1 MERGFLSNAR
11 RLLLEF
17 ETEEVGVRA
26 RDNKKMRKALVR
38 AFSDPSEIVRERAL
52 IAAIDLGD
60 PSIVTDIR
68 APLDDDN
75 ADVRVAAAQA
85 LAWYHQPRTIPAL
98 IHGLKD
104 SNTWVR
110 SHCALGLSKLLHG
123 PIWARIPGEDIDIIH
138 TGFPEMDEDDIRKFL
153 HKLELSEEAVDQFV
167 MWKSAKFEIEIDE
180 SILIKETE
188 GKPIIL
194 VAAVTEAAEPV
205 RDSGLSE
212 EVETI
217 LSELPDEVR
226 ASLPSE
232 DLRRLTPTTA
242 RELVTSLT
250 AKEPK
255 KKAVRVK
262 RVKRV
267 RKKKKKPL
275 AREQL
280 IEKIPSE
287 VRETVSEDVLESLS
301 TDELEALVATTPEVE
316 EAEPTVE
323 EPKKKKQ
330 KESVEA
336 LPPID
341 EEKVEDLR
349 WHQFADEYGEEKANL
364 LITVSPEMLEGIPQE
379 QIADM
384 DIDTL
389 KSLVQALEP
398 R

>member
-1 MERGFLSNAR
+1 M
-11 RLLLEF
+11 EF
-17 ETEEVGVRA
+17 ETEEVGVQA
-26 RDNKKMRKALVR
+26 SKNKKMRKALVR

-60 PSIVTDIR
+60 PTVVTDIR
-68 APLDDDN
+68 ATLDDDST
-75 ADVRVAAAQA
+75 DVRVAAAQA
-85 LAWYHQPRTIPAL
+85 LAWYRQPRTIPAL

-110 SHCALGLSKLLHG
+110 SHCALGLSKMLHG

-138 TGFPEMDEDDIRKFL
+138 ADFPEMDEGDVRSFL
-153 HKLELSEEAVDQFV
+153 RKLELSEEAVDQFI

-180 SILIKETE
+180 SILIKELE

-194 VAAVTEAAEPV
+194 AAAMTEAGEPV
-205 RDSGLSE
+205 RDSGLSV
-212 EVETI
+212 EVEAI

-232 DLRRLTPTTA
+232 DLRRLTPSTA
-242 RELVTSLT
+242 RDLVTTLT
-250 AKEPK
+250 VKEPK
-255 KKAVRVK
+255 KKAIRVK

-287 VRETVSEDVLESLS
+287 VRETVSEEVLESLS
-301 TDELEALVATTPEVE
+301 TDELEALVAATPEVE

-323 EPKKKKQ
+323 KPEKEKRKK

-336 LPPID
+336 IPPVD
-341 EEKVEDLR
+341 EEAVEDLR
-349 WHQFADEYGEEKANL
+349 WQQFVDKYGEEKADL
-364 LITVSPEMLEGIPQE
+364 LISVSPEMLEGIPQE

-384 DIDTL
+384 DLDTL

>member
-1 MERGFLSNAR
+1 
-11 RLLLEF
+11 LEF

-26 RDNKKMRKALVR
+26 SKNKKMRTALVR

-60 PSIVTDIR
+60 PTVVKDIR
-68 APLDDDN
+68 TTLDDN
-75 ADVRVAAAQA
+75 STDVRIAAAQA
-85 LAWYHQPRTIPAL
+85 LAWYRQPRTIPAL

-104 SNTWVR
+104 SDTWVR
-110 SHCALGLSKLLHG
+110 SHCALGLSKMLHG

-138 TGFPEMDEDDIRKFL
+138 ADFPEMDESDIRKFL
-153 HKLELSEEAVDQFV
+153 RKLELSEEAVDQFIL
-167 MWKSAKFEIEIDE
+167 WKSAKFEIEIDE
-180 SILIKETE
+180 SILIKEIE
-188 GKPIIL
+188 GKPIML
-194 VAAVTEAAEPV
+194 AAAMTEAAEPV
-205 RDSGLSE
+205 RDSGLSV
-212 EVETI
+212 EVEAI
-217 LSELPDEVR
+217 LSELPDEVK
-226 ASLPSE
+226 AALPSE
-232 DLRRLTPTTA
+232 DLRRLTPSTA
-242 RELVTSLT
+242 RDLVTSLT

-287 VRETVSEDVLESLS
+287 VRETVSEEVLESLS
-301 TDELEALVATTPEVE
+301 TDELEALVAAAPEVE
-316 EAEPTVE
+316 EAEPIVE
-323 EPKKKKQ
+323 EPKKKKRKK

-336 LPPID
+336 VPPVD
-341 EEKVEDLR
+341 EEAVEDLR
-349 WHQFADEYGEEKANL
+349 WQQFVDKYGEEKADL
-364 LITVSPEMLEGIPQE
+364 LISVSPEMLEGIPQE

-384 DIDTL
+384 DLDTL

>member
-1 MERGFLSNAR
+1 
-11 RLLLEF
+11 LLEF

-85 LAWYHQPRTIPAL
+85 LAWYRQPRTVPAL

-104 SNTWVR
+104 SDTWVR

-123 PIWARIPGEDIDIIH
+123 P
-138 TGFPEMDEDDIRKFL
+138 FL
-153 HKLELSEEAVDQFV
+153 HKLELSEEAVDQFIL
-167 MWKSAKFEIEIDE
+167 WKSAKFEIEIDE

-194 VAAVTEAAEPV
+194 AAAMIEGDEPV
-205 RDSGLSE
+205 KDSGLSE

-232 DLRRLTPTTA
+232 DLRRLTPSTA

-250 AKEPK
+250 AKKPK

-275 AREQL
+275 GREQL
-280 IEKIPSE
+280 IEKIPAE
-287 VRETVSEDVLESLS
+287 VRETISEEVLESLS
-301 TDELEALVATTPEVE
+301 TDELEALVAATPEVE
-316 EAEPTVE
+316 EDEPAVE
-323 EPKKKKQ
+323 KPEKKKRKKKK
-330 KESVEA
+330 SVEA
-336 LPPID
+336 LPPVN
-341 EEKVEDLR
+341 EEAVEDLR
-349 WHQFADEYGEEKANL
+349 WQGFVDEYGEAKADL

-384 DIDTL
+384 DVDTL

>member
-1 MERGFLSNAR
+1 MSNAR

-38 AFSDPSEIVRERAL
+38 AFSDPSETVRERAL

-60 PSIVTDIR
+60 PSVVTDIR
-68 APLDDDN
+68 PTLDDDN

-123 PIWARIPGEDIDIIH
+123 PIWARIPGEKIDIIH
-138 TGFPEMDEDDIRKFL
+138 ADFPEMDESDIRIFL
-153 HKLELSEEAVDQFV
+153 HKLELPEEAVDQFI
-167 MWKSAKFEIEIDE
+167 MWKSAKFDIEIDE

-194 VAAVTEAAEPV
+194 TAAMTEAAEPV
-205 RDSGLSE
+205 KDSGLSE
-212 EVETI
+212 EVEAI
-217 LSELPDEVR
+217 LSELPDEIR

-232 DLRRLTPTTA
+232 DLHRLTATTA

-250 AKEPK
+250 AEEPK

-275 AREQL
+275 AREL
-280 IEKIPSE
+280 RIEKIPPE

-301 TDELEALVATTPEVE
+301 TDELEALVAASPEVE

-323 EPKKKKQ
+323 KPKKKKR
-330 KESVEA
+330 KKKKPVEV
-336 LPPID
+336 LPPVDD
-341 EEKVEDLR
+341 EEVEDLR
-349 WHQFADEYGEEKANL
+349 WQQFADKYGAEKADL
-364 LITVSPEMLEGIPQE
+364 LISVSSEMLEGIPQE
-379 QIADM
+379 QIVDM
-384 DIDTL
+384 DMDTL
-389 KSLVQALEP
+389 KSLVQALEL

>member
-1 MERGFLSNAR
+1 MSNAR

-26 RDNKKMRKALVR
+26 RKNKKMRKALVR
-38 AFSDPSEIVRERAL
+38 AFSDPSETVRERAL

-60 PSIVTDIR
+60 PSVVTDIR
-68 APLDDDN
+68 PTLDDDN

-123 PIWARIPGEDIDIIH
+123 PIWARIPGEKIDIIH
-138 TGFPEMDEDDIRKFL
+138 ADFPEMNESDIRIFL
-153 HKLELSEEAVDQFV
+153 HKLELPEEAVDQFI
-167 MWKSAKFEIEIDE
+167 MWKSAKFDIEIDE

-194 VAAVTEAAEPV
+194 TAAMTEAAEPV
-205 RDSGLSE
+205 KDSGLSE
-212 EVETI
+212 EVEAI
-217 LSELPDEVR
+217 LSELPDEIR

-232 DLRRLTPTTA
+232 DLHRLTATTA
-242 RELVTSLT
+242 RELVASLT
-250 AKEPK
+250 AEEPK

-280 IEKIPSE
+280 IEKIPPE

-301 TDELEALVATTPEVE
+301 TDELEALVAASPEVE

-323 EPKKKKQ
+323 EPKKKKRKK
-330 KESVEA
+330 KEPVEV
-336 LPPID
+336 LPPVDD
-341 EEKVEDLR
+341 EEVEDLR
-349 WHQFADEYGEEKANL
+349 WQQFADKYGAEKADL
-364 LITVSPEMLEGIPQE
+364 LISVSPEMLEGIPQE
-379 QIADM
+379 QIVDM
-384 DIDTL
+384 DMDTL

>member
-1 MERGFLSNAR
+1 MSNAR

-85 LAWYHQPRTIPAL
+85 LAWYRQPRTVPAL

-104 SNTWVR
+104 SDTWVR

-138 TGFPEMDEDDIRKFL
+138 ADFPEMDEDHIRKFL
-153 HKLELSEEAVDQFV
+153 HKLELSEEAVDQFIL
-167 MWKSAKFEIEIDE
+167 WKSAKFEIEIDE

-194 VAAVTEAAEPV
+194 AAAMIEGDEPV
-205 RDSGLSE
+205 KDSGLSE

-232 DLRRLTPTTA
+232 DLRRLTPSTA

-250 AKEPK
+250 AKKPK

-275 AREQL
+275 GREQL
-280 IEKIPSE
+280 IEKIPAE
-287 VRETVSEDVLESLS
+287 VRETISEEVLESLS
-301 TDELEALVATTPEVE
+301 TDELEALVAATPEVE
-316 EAEPTVE
+316 EDEPAVE
-323 EPKKKKQ
+323 KPEKKKRKKKK
-330 KESVEA
+330 SVEA
-336 LPPID
+336 LPPVN
-341 EEKVEDLR
+341 EEAVEDLR
-349 WHQFADEYGEEKANL
+349 WQGFVDEYGEAKADL

-384 DIDTL
+384 DVDTL

>member
-1 MERGFLSNAR
+1 MSNAR

-26 RDNKKMRKALVR
+26 SKNKKMRKALIR

-60 PSIVTDIR
+60 PTVVTDIR
-68 APLDDDN
+68 ATLDDDST
-75 ADVRVAAAQA
+75 DVRVAAAQA
-85 LAWYHQPRTIPAL
+85 LAWYRQPRTIPAL

-110 SHCALGLSKLLHG
+110 SHCALGLSKMLHG

-138 TGFPEMDEDDIRKFL
+138 ADFPEMDEGDVRSFL
-153 HKLELSEEAVDQFV
+153 RKLELSEEAVDQFI

-180 SILIKETE
+180 SILIKELE

-194 VAAVTEAAEPV
+194 AAAMTEAGEPV
-205 RDSGLSE
+205 RDSGLSV
-212 EVETI
+212 EVEAI

-232 DLRRLTPTTA
+232 DLRRLTPSTA
-242 RELVTSLT
+242 RDLVTTLT

-255 KKAVRVK
+255 KKAIRVK

-287 VRETVSEDVLESLS
+287 VRETVSEEVLESLS
-301 TDELEALVATTPEVE
+301 TDELEALVAATPEVE

-323 EPKKKKQ
+323 KPEKEKRKK

-336 LPPID
+336 IPPVD
-341 EEKVEDLR
+341 EEAVEDLR
-349 WHQFADEYGEEKANL
+349 WQQFVDKYGEEKADL
-364 LITVSPEMLEGIPQE
+364 LISVSPEMLEGIPQE

-384 DIDTL
+384 DLDTL

>member
-1 MERGFLSNAR
+1 
-11 RLLLEF
+11 LEF

-26 RDNKKMRKALVR
+26 RENKKMRTALLR

-52 IAAIDLGD
+52 IAAIDLAD
-60 PSIVTDIR
+60 PNVVTDIR
-68 APLDDDN
+68 PILDDDN
-75 ADVRVAAAQA
+75 ANVRVAAAQA

-123 PIWARIPGEDIDIIH
+123 PIWARIPSDDVDIIH
-138 TGFPEMDEDDIRKFL
+138 ANFPEMDETAIRKYL
-153 HKLELSEEAVDQFV
+153 RKLELSEEAVDHFI
-167 MWKSAKFEIEIDE
+167 MWKSADFEIEIDE
-180 SILIKETE
+180 SILIKDTE
-188 GKPIIL
+188 GTPFILAAAMTEDAKP
-194 VAAVTEAAEPV
+194 AKES
-205 RDSGLSE
+205 DLSE

-242 RELVTSLT
+242 RELVVSLT

-280 IEKIPSE
+280 IEKIPPE
-287 VRETVSEDVLESLS
+287 VRETVSDDVLESLS
-301 TDELEALVATTPEVE
+301 TDELEALVAAAPEVE
-316 EAEPTVE
+316 EAEPIVE
-323 EPKKKKQ
+323 EPKKKKRKKK

-336 LPPID
+336 PPPVD
-341 EEKVEDLR
+341 EEEVEDLR
-349 WHQFADEYGEEKANL
+349 WQQFVDKYGEEKADL
-364 LITVSPEMLEGIPQE
+364 LISVTPEMLEGIPQE

-384 DIDTL
+384 DVDTL

>member
-1 MERGFLSNAR
+1 VR

-17 ETEEVGVRA
+17 ETEEVGIQA
-26 RDNKKMRKALVR
+26 RKNKKMRNALVR

-60 PSIVTDIR
+60 PSVVTDIR
-68 APLDDDN
+68 PNLDDDN
-75 ADVRVAAAQA
+75 ADVRVAAAQV

-104 SNTWVR
+104 SNTWVK

-123 PIWARIPGEDIDIIH
+123 PIWARIPGKNIDIIH
-138 TGFPEMDEDDIRKFL
+138 ADFPEMDEDDIRIFL
-153 HKLELSEEAVDQFV
+153 RKLELSEEAVDHFI
-167 MWKSAKFEIEIDE
+167 MWKSARFEIEIDE
-180 SILIKETE
+180 SILIEETE

-194 VAAVTEAAEPV
+194 AAAMTEDAKPV
-205 RDSGLSE
+205 KDSGRSE
-212 EVETI
+212 EVEAI

-267 RKKKKKPL
+267 RKKTKKPL

-301 TDELEALVATTPEVE
+301 TDELEALVAATPEVE

-323 EPKKKKQ
+323 EPKKEKRKK

-336 LPPID
+336 LPPVD
-341 EEKVEDLR
+341 EEEVEDLR
-349 WHQFADEYGEEKANL
+349 WHQFANKYGKEKANL

-384 DIDTL
+384 DMDTL

>member
-1 MERGFLSNAR
+1 
-11 RLLLEF
+11 LLEF
-17 ETEEVGVRA
+17 ETEEVGIRA
-26 RDNKKMRKALVR
+26 RNNKKMRKALVR

-85 LAWYHQPRTIPAL
+85 LAWYRQPRTVPAL

-138 TGFPEMDEDDIRKFL
+138 TDFPEMDEDSIRNFL
-153 HKLELSEEAVDQFV
+153 HKLDLSEEAVDQFM

-194 VAAVTEAAEPV
+194 AAAMTEGAEPV
-205 RDSGLSE
+205 KDSGLSE
-212 EVETI
+212 EVEMI

-226 ASLPSE
+226 AALPSE
-232 DLRRLTPTTA
+232 DLRRLTPSTA

-250 AKEPK
+250 AKKPK

-280 IEKIPSE
+280 IEKIPAE

-301 TDELEALVATTPEVE
+301 TDELEALVAATPEVE
-316 EAEPTVE
+316 EAEPIVE
-323 EPKKKKQ
+323 EPKKKKR
-330 KESVEA
+330 KKKSVEV
-336 LPPID
+336 LPPVD
-341 EEKVEDLR
+341 EEAVEDLR
-349 WHQFADEYGEEKANL
+349 WQGFVDKYGEEKADL
-364 LITVSPEMLEGIPQE
+364 LIAVSPEMLEGIPQE

-384 DIDTL
+384 DMDTL

>member
-1 MERGFLSNAR
+1 MSNAR

-26 RDNKKMRKALVR
+26 SKNKKMRTALVR

-60 PSIVTDIR
+60 PTVVKDIR
-68 APLDDDN
+68 TTLDDN
-75 ADVRVAAAQA
+75 STDVRIAAAQA
-85 LAWYHQPRTIPAL
+85 LAWYRQPRTIPAL

-104 SNTWVR
+104 SDTWVR
-110 SHCALGLSKLLHG
+110 SHCALGLSKMLHG

-138 TGFPEMDEDDIRKFL
+138 ADFPEMDESDIRKFL
-153 HKLELSEEAVDQFV
+153 RKLELSEEAVDQFI

-180 SILIKETE
+180 SILIKEIE

-194 VAAVTEAAEPV
+194 AAAMTEAAEPV
-205 RDSGLSE
+205 KDSGLSV
-212 EVETI
+212 EVEAI

-242 RELVTSLT
+242 RDLVTSLT
-250 AKEPK
+250 AKKPK

-280 IEKIPSE
+280 IEKIPPE
-287 VRETVSEDVLESLS
+287 VRETVSEEVLESLS
-301 TDELEALVATTPEVE
+301 TDELEALVAAAPEVE
-316 EAEPTVE
+316 EAEPTKE
-323 EPKKKKQ
+323 EPEKEKRKKKK
-330 KESVEA
+330 SVEA
-336 LPPID
+336 VPPAD
-341 EEKVEDLR
+341 EEAVEDLR
-349 WHQFADEYGEEKANL
+349 WQQFVDKYGEEKADL
-364 LITVSPEMLEGIPQE
+364 LISVSAEMLEGIPQE

-384 DIDTL
+384 DMDTL

>member
-1 MERGFLSNAR
+1 MSNAR

-85 LAWYHQPRTIPAL
+85 LAWYRQPRTVPAL

-104 SNTWVR
+104 SDTWVR

-138 TGFPEMDEDDIRKFL
+138 ADFPEMDEDHIRKFL
-153 HKLELSEEAVDQFV
+153 HKLELSEEAVDQFIL
-167 MWKSAKFEIEIDE
+167 WKSAKFEIEIDE

-194 VAAVTEAAEPV
+194 AAAMIEGDEPV
-205 RDSGLSE
+205 KDSGLSE

-232 DLRRLTPTTA
+232 DLRRLTPSTA

-250 AKEPK
+250 AKKPK

-275 AREQL
+275 GREQL
-280 IEKIPSE
+280 IEKIPAE
-287 VRETVSEDVLESLS
+287 VRETISEEVLESLS
-301 TDELEALVATTPEVE
+301 TDELEALVAATPEVE
-316 EAEPTVE
+316 EDEPAVE
-323 EPKKKKQ
+323 KPEKKKRKKKK
-330 KESVEA
+330 SVEA
-336 LPPID
+336 LPPVD
-341 EEKVEDLR
+341 EEAVEDLR
-349 WHQFADEYGEEKANL
+349 WQGFVDKYGEEKADL

-384 DIDTL
+384 DVDTL

>member
-1 MERGFLSNAR
+1 MSNAR

-85 LAWYHQPRTIPAL
+85 LAWYRQPRTVPAL

-104 SNTWVR
+104 SDTWVR

-138 TGFPEMDEDDIRKFL
+138 ADFPEMDEDHIRKFL
-153 HKLELSEEAVDQFV
+153 HKLELSEEAVDQFIL
-167 MWKSAKFEIEIDE
+167 WKSAKFEIEIDE

-194 VAAVTEAAEPV
+194 AAAMIEGDEPV
-205 RDSGLSE
+205 KDSGLSE

-232 DLRRLTPTTA
+232 DLRRLTPSTA

-250 AKEPK
+250 AKKPK

-275 AREQL
+275 GREQL
-280 IEKIPSE
+280 IEKIPAE
-287 VRETVSEDVLESLS
+287 VRETISEEVLESLS
-301 TDELEALVATTPEVE
+301 TDELEALVAATPEVE
-316 EAEPTVE
+316 EDEPAVE
-323 EPKKKKQ
+323 KPEKKKRKKKK
-330 KESVEA
+330 SVEA
-336 LPPID
+336 LPPVD
-341 EEKVEDLR
+341 EEAVEDLR
-349 WHQFADEYGEEKANL
+349 WQGFVDEYGEAKADL

-384 DIDTL
+384 DVDTL

>member
-1 MERGFLSNAR
+1 MSNAR

-38 AFSDPSEIVRERAL
+38 AFSDPSETVRERAL

-60 PSIVTDIR
+60 PSVVTDIR
-68 APLDDDN
+68 PTLDDDN

-123 PIWARIPGEDIDIIH
+123 PIWARIPGEKIDIIH
-138 TGFPEMDEDDIRKFL
+138 ADFPEMNESDIRIFL
-153 HKLELSEEAVDQFV
+153 HKLELPEEAVDQFI

-188 GKPIIL
+188 GKPFIL
-194 VAAVTEAAEPV
+194 AAAMTEAAEPV
-205 RDSGLSE
+205 KASGLSE

-232 DLRRLTPTTA
+232 DLRRLTATTA
-242 RELVTSLT
+242 RELVASLT
-250 AKEPK
+250 TEEPK

-280 IEKIPSE
+280 IEKIPPE

-301 TDELEALVATTPEVE
+301 TDELEALVAASPEVE

-323 EPKKKKQ
+323 EPKKKKRKK
-330 KESVEA
+330 KEPVEV
-336 LPPID
+336 LPPVDD
-341 EEKVEDLR
+341 EEVEDLR
-349 WHQFADEYGEEKANL
+349 WQQFADKYGAEKADL
-364 LITVSPEMLEGIPQE
+364 LISVSSEMLEGIPQE
-379 QIADM
+379 QIVDM
-384 DIDTL
+384 DMDTL

>member
-1 MERGFLSNAR
+1 MSNAR

-38 AFSDPSEIVRERAL
+38 AFSDPSETVRERAL

-60 PSIVTDIR
+60 PSVVTDIR
-68 APLDDDN
+68 PTLDDDN

-123 PIWARIPGEDIDIIH
+123 PIWARIPSEKIDIIH
-138 TGFPEMDEDDIRKFL
+138 ADFPEMNESDIRIFL
-153 HKLELSEEAVDQFV
+153 HKLELPEEAVDQFI

-188 GKPIIL
+188 GKPFIL
-194 VAAVTEAAEPV
+194 AAAMTEAAEPV
-205 RDSGLSE
+205 KASGLSE

-232 DLRRLTPTTA
+232 DLRRLTATTA
-242 RELVTSLT
+242 RELVASLT
-250 AKEPK
+250 TEEPK

-280 IEKIPSE
+280 IEKIPPE

-301 TDELEALVATTPEVE
+301 TDELEALVAASPEVE

-323 EPKKKKQ
+323 EPKKKKRKK
-330 KESVEA
+330 KEPVEV
-336 LPPID
+336 LPPVDD
-341 EEKVEDLR
+341 EEVEDLR
-349 WHQFADEYGEEKANL
+349 WQQFADKYGAEKADL
-364 LITVSPEMLEGIPQE
+364 LISVSSEMLEGIPQE
-379 QIADM
+379 QIVDM
-384 DIDTL
+384 DMDTL

>member
-1 MERGFLSNAR
+1 
-11 RLLLEF
+11 LLEF

-85 LAWYHQPRTIPAL
+85 LAWYRQPRTVPAL

-104 SNTWVR
+104 SDTWVR

-138 TGFPEMDEDDIRKFL
+138 ADFPEMDEDHIRKFL
-153 HKLELSEEAVDQFV
+153 HKLELSEEAVDQFIL
-167 MWKSAKFEIEIDE
+167 WKSAKFEIEIDE

-194 VAAVTEAAEPV
+194 AAAMIEGDEPV
-205 RDSGLSE
+205 KDSGLSE

-232 DLRRLTPTTA
+232 DLRRLTPSTA

-250 AKEPK
+250 AKKPK

-275 AREQL
+275 GREQL
-280 IEKIPSE
+280 IEKIPAE
-287 VRETVSEDVLESLS
+287 VRETISEEVLESLS
-301 TDELEALVATTPEVE
+301 TDELEALVAATPEVE
-316 EAEPTVE
+316 EDEPAVE
-323 EPKKKKQ
+323 KPEKKKRKKKK
-330 KESVEA
+330 SVEA
-336 LPPID
+336 LPPVN
-341 EEKVEDLR
+341 EEAVEDLR
-349 WHQFADEYGEEKANL
+349 WQGFVDEYGEAKADL

-384 DIDTL
+384 DVDTL

>member
-1 MERGFLSNAR
+1 MSNAR

-26 RDNKKMRKALVR
+26 RKNKKMRKALVR

-85 LAWYHQPRTIPAL
+85 LAWYHQPRTVPAL

-123 PIWARIPGEDIDIIH
+123 PIWARIPSEDIDIIH
-138 TGFPEMDEDDIRKFL
+138 ADFPEMDESNIRSFL
-153 HKLELSEEAVDQFV
+153 HKLEITEEAVDQFI
-167 MWKSAKFEIEIDE
+167 MWKSAKFDIEIDE

-194 VAAVTEAAEPV
+194 TAAMTEGAEPAK
-205 RDSGLSE
+205 DSGLSE

-232 DLRRLTPTTA
+232 DLRRLTPSTA

-250 AKEPK
+250 TKKPK

-280 IEKIPSE
+280 IEKIPAE

-301 TDELEALVATTPEVE
+301 TDELEALVAATPEVE
-316 EAEPTVE
+316 EAEPVVE
-323 EPKKKKQ
+323 EPEKKKRK

-336 LPPID
+336 LPPVD
-341 EEKVEDLR
+341 EEAVEDLR
-349 WHQFADEYGEEKANL
+349 WQGFVDKYGEEKADL

-384 DIDTL
+384 DMDTL

>member
-1 MERGFLSNAR
+1 
-11 RLLLEF
+11 LLEF
-17 ETEEVGVRA
+17 ETEEVGIRA

-138 TGFPEMDEDDIRKFL
+138 TELAEMDEDDIRKFL

-194 VAAVTEAAEPV
+194 AAAMTEAAEPV

-262 RVKRV
+262 RVKKV

-301 TDELEALVATTPEVE
+301 TDELEALVAATPEVE

-330 KESVEA
+330 KKESVEA

-349 WHQFADEYGEEKANL
+349 WQQFADKYGEEKANL

-379 QIADM
+379 QIADI
-384 DIDTL
+384 DIGTL

>member
-1 MERGFLSNAR
+1 IQASK
-11 RLLLEF
+11 
-17 ETEEVGVRA
+17 
-26 RDNKKMRKALVR
+26 NKKMRKALVR

-60 PSIVTDIR
+60 PTVVTDIR
-68 APLDDDN
+68 ATLDDDST
-75 ADVRVAAAQA
+75 DVRVAAAQA
-85 LAWYHQPRTIPAL
+85 LAWYRQPRTIPAL

-110 SHCALGLSKLLHG
+110 SHCALGLSKMLHG

-138 TGFPEMDEDDIRKFL
+138 ADFPEMDEGDVRSFL
-153 HKLELSEEAVDQFV
+153 RKLELSEEAVDQFI

-180 SILIKETE
+180 SILIKELE

-194 VAAVTEAAEPV
+194 AAAMTEAGEPV
-205 RDSGLSE
+205 RDSGLSV
-212 EVETI
+212 EVEAI

-232 DLRRLTPTTA
+232 DLRRLTPSTA
-242 RELVTSLT
+242 RDLVTTLT
-250 AKEPK
+250 VKEPK
-255 KKAVRVK
+255 KKAIRVK

-287 VRETVSEDVLESLS
+287 VRETVSEEVLESLS
-301 TDELEALVATTPEVE
+301 TDELEALVAATPEVE

-323 EPKKKKQ
+323 KPEKEKRKK

-336 LPPID
+336 IPPVD
-341 EEKVEDLR
+341 EEAVEDLR
-349 WHQFADEYGEEKANL
+349 WQQFVDKYGEEKADL
-364 LITVSPEMLEGIPQE
+364 LISVSPEMLEGIPQE

-384 DIDTL
+384 DLDTL

>member
-1 MERGFLSNAR
+1 MSNAR

-26 RDNKKMRKALVR
+26 SKNKKMRNALVR

-60 PSIVTDIR
+60 PTIVTDIR
-68 APLDDDN
+68 ATLDDN
-75 ADVRVAAAQA
+75 STDVRIAAAQA
-85 LAWYHQPRTIPAL
+85 LAWYRQPRTIPAL

-104 SNTWVR
+104 SDTWVR
-110 SHCALGLSKLLHG
+110 SHCALGLSKMLHG

-138 TGFPEMDEDDIRKFL
+138 ADFPEMDEGDIRKFL
-153 HKLELSEEAVDQFV
+153 RKLELSEEAVDQFI
-167 MWKSAKFEIEIDE
+167 MWKSAKFDIEIDE
-180 SILIKETE
+180 SILIKEIE
-188 GKPIIL
+188 GKPIML
-194 VAAVTEAAEPV
+194 AAAMTEAAEPV
-205 RDSGLSE
+205 RDSGLSV
-212 EVETI
+212 EVEAI

-226 ASLPSE
+226 AALPSE
-232 DLRRLTPTTA
+232 DLRRLTPSTA

-287 VRETVSEDVLESLS
+287 VRETVSEEVLESLS
-301 TDELEALVATTPEVE
+301 TDELEALVAAAPEVE

-323 EPKKKKQ
+323 EPKKKKRKK

-336 LPPID
+336 IPPVD
-341 EEKVEDLR
+341 EEAVEDLR
-349 WHQFADEYGEEKANL
+349 WQQYTDKYGEEKADL
-364 LITVSPEMLEGIPQE
+364 LISVSPEMLEGIPQE

>member
-1 MERGFLSNAR
+1 MSNAR

-17 ETEEVGVRA
+17 ETEEVGIRA

-138 TGFPEMDEDDIRKFL
+138 TDFPEMDEDDIRKFL

-194 VAAVTEAAEPV
+194 AAAMTEAAEPV

-262 RVKRV
+262 RVKKV

-301 TDELEALVATTPEVE
+301 TDELEALVAVTPEVE

-330 KESVEA
+330 KKESVEA

-349 WHQFADEYGEEKANL
+349 WQQFADKYGEEKANL

-379 QIADM
+379 QIADI
-384 DIDTL
+384 DIGTL

>member
-1 MERGFLSNAR
+1 MSNAR

-17 ETEEVGVRA
+17 ETEEVGIRA

-138 TGFPEMDEDDIRKFL
+138 TDFPEMDEDDIRKFL
-153 HKLELSEEAVDQFV
+153 HKLEISEEAVDQFV

-194 VAAVTEAAEPV
+194 AAAMTEAAEPV

-262 RVKRV
+262 RVKKV

-301 TDELEALVATTPEVE
+301 TDELEALVAVTPEVE

-330 KESVEA
+330 KKESVEA

-349 WHQFADEYGEEKANL
+349 WQQFADKYGEEKANL

-379 QIADM
+379 QIADI
-384 DIDTL
+384 DIGTL

>member
-1 MERGFLSNAR
+1 
-11 RLLLEF
+11 
-17 ETEEVGVRA
+17 
-26 RDNKKMRKALVR
+26 MRKALVR
-38 AFSDPSEIVRERAL
+38 AFSDPSETVRERAL

-60 PSIVTDIR
+60 PSVVTDIR
-68 APLDDDN
+68 PTLDDDN

-123 PIWARIPGEDIDIIH
+123 PIWARIPGEKIDIIH
-138 TGFPEMDEDDIRKFL
+138 ADFPEMNESDIRIFL
-153 HKLELSEEAVDQFV
+153 HKLELPEEAVDQFI

-188 GKPIIL
+188 GKPFIL
-194 VAAVTEAAEPV
+194 AAAMTEAAEPV
-205 RDSGLSE
+205 KASGLSE

-232 DLRRLTPTTA
+232 DLRRLTATTA
-242 RELVTSLT
+242 RELVASLT
-250 AKEPK
+250 TEEPK

-280 IEKIPSE
+280 IEKIPPE

-301 TDELEALVATTPEVE
+301 TDELEALVAASPEVE

-323 EPKKKKQ
+323 EPKKKKRKK
-330 KESVEA
+330 KEPVEV
-336 LPPID
+336 LPPVDD
-341 EEKVEDLR
+341 EEVEDLR
-349 WHQFADEYGEEKANL
+349 WQQFADKYGAEKADL
-364 LITVSPEMLEGIPQE
+364 LISVSSEMLEGIPQE
-379 QIADM
+379 QIVDM
-384 DIDTL
+384 DMDTL

>member
-1 MERGFLSNAR
+1 MSNAR

-26 RDNKKMRKALVR
+26 SKNKKMRKALIR

-60 PSIVTDIR
+60 PTVVTDIR
-68 APLDDDN
+68 ATLDDDST
-75 ADVRVAAAQA
+75 DVRVAAAQA
-85 LAWYHQPRTIPAL
+85 LAWYRQPRTIPAL

-110 SHCALGLSKLLHG
+110 SHCALGLSKMLHG

-138 TGFPEMDEDDIRKFL
+138 ADFPEMDEGDVRSFL
-153 HKLELSEEAVDQFV
+153 RKLELSEEAVDQFI

-180 SILIKETE
+180 SILIKELE

-194 VAAVTEAAEPV
+194 AAAMTEAGEPV
-205 RDSGLSE
+205 RDSGLSV
-212 EVETI
+212 EVEAI

-232 DLRRLTPTTA
+232 DLRRLTPSTA
-242 RELVTSLT
+242 RDLVTTLT
-250 AKEPK
+250 VKEPK
-255 KKAVRVK
+255 KKAIRVK

-287 VRETVSEDVLESLS
+287 VRETVSEEVLESLS
-301 TDELEALVATTPEVE
+301 TDELEALVAATPEVE

-323 EPKKKKQ
+323 KPEKEKRKK

-336 LPPID
+336 IPPVD
-341 EEKVEDLR
+341 EEAVEDLR
-349 WHQFADEYGEEKANL
+349 WQQFVDKYGEEKADL
-364 LITVSPEMLEGIPQE
+364 LISVSPEMLEGIPQE

-384 DIDTL
+384 DLDTL

>member
-1 MERGFLSNAR
+1 MSNAR

-26 RDNKKMRKALVR
+26 RDNAKMRKALVR

-60 PSIVTDIR
+60 ASIVTDIR

-138 TGFPEMDEDDIRKFL
+138 ADFPEMDEDNIRIFL
-153 HKLELSEEAVDQFV
+153 HKLELSEEAVDQFI

-194 VAAVTEAAEPV
+194 SAAMTEGAEPV

-232 DLRRLTPTTA
+232 DLRRLTPSTA

-250 AKEPK
+250 AKKPK

-280 IEKIPSE
+280 IEKIPAE

-301 TDELEALVATTPEVE
+301 TDELEALVAATPEVE
-316 EAEPTVE
+316 EAEPAVE
-323 EPKKKKQ
+323 EPEKKKRK
-330 KESVEA
+330 KKSGEA
-336 LPPID
+336 LPPVD
-341 EEKVEDLR
+341 EEAIEDLR
-349 WHQFADEYGEEKANL
+349 WQGFVDKYGEEKADL

-384 DIDTL
+384 DMDTL
-389 KSLVQALEP
+389 RSLIQALEP

>member
-1 MERGFLSNAR
+1 MSNAR

-26 RDNKKMRKALVR
+26 SKNKKMRKALVR

-60 PSIVTDIR
+60 PTVVTDIR
-68 APLDDDN
+68 ATLDDDST
-75 ADVRVAAAQA
+75 DVRVAAAQA
-85 LAWYHQPRTIPAL
+85 LAWYRQPRTIPAL

-110 SHCALGLSKLLHG
+110 SHCALGLSKMLHG

-138 TGFPEMDEDDIRKFL
+138 ADFPEMDEGDVRSFL
-153 HKLELSEEAVDQFV
+153 RKLELSEEAVDQFI

-180 SILIKETE
+180 SILIKELE

-194 VAAVTEAAEPV
+194 AAAMTEAGEPV
-205 RDSGLSE
+205 RDSGLSV
-212 EVETI
+212 EVEAI
-217 LSELPDEVR
+217 LGELPDEVR

-232 DLRRLTPTTA
+232 DLRRLTPSTA
-242 RELVTSLT
+242 RDLVTTLT
-250 AKEPK
+250 VKEPK
-255 KKAVRVK
+255 KKAIRVK

-287 VRETVSEDVLESLS
+287 VRETVSEEVLESLS
-301 TDELEALVATTPEVE
+301 TDELEALVAATPEVE

-323 EPKKKKQ
+323 KPEKEKRKK

-336 LPPID
+336 IPPVD
-341 EEKVEDLR
+341 EEAVEDLR
-349 WHQFADEYGEEKANL
+349 WQQFVDKYGEEKADL
-364 LITVSPEMLEGIPQE
+364 LISVSPEMLEGIPQE

-384 DIDTL
+384 DLDTL

>member
-1 MERGFLSNAR
+1 MSNAR

-26 RDNKKMRKALVR
+26 RENKKMRTALLR

-52 IAAIDLGD
+52 IAAIDLAD
-60 PSIVTDIR
+60 PNVVTDIR
-68 APLDDDN
+68 PILDDDN
-75 ADVRVAAAQA
+75 ANVRVAAAQA

-123 PIWARIPGEDIDIIH
+123 PIWARIPSDDVDIIH
-138 TGFPEMDEDDIRKFL
+138 ANFPEMDETAIRKYL
-153 HKLELSEEAVDQFV
+153 RKLELSEEAVDHFI
-167 MWKSAKFEIEIDE
+167 MWKSADFEIEIDE
-180 SILIKETE
+180 SILIKDTE
-188 GKPIIL
+188 GTPFILAAAMTEDAKP
-194 VAAVTEAAEPV
+194 AKES
-205 RDSGLSE
+205 DLSE

-242 RELVTSLT
+242 RELVVSLT

-280 IEKIPSE
+280 IEKIPPE
-287 VRETVSEDVLESLS
+287 VRETVSDDVLESLS
-301 TDELEALVATTPEVE
+301 TDELEALVAAAPEVE
-316 EAEPTVE
+316 EAEPIVE
-323 EPKKKKQ
+323 EPKKKKRKKK

-336 LPPID
+336 PPPVD
-341 EEKVEDLR
+341 EEEVEDLR
-349 WHQFADEYGEEKANL
+349 WQQFVDKYGEEKADL
-364 LITVSPEMLEGIPQE
+364 LISVTPEMLEGIPQE

-384 DIDTL
+384 DVDTL

>member
-1 MERGFLSNAR
+1 MSNAR

-26 RDNKKMRKALVR
+26 RKNKKMRKALIR

-60 PSIVTDIR
+60 ASIVTDIR

-138 TGFPEMDEDDIRKFL
+138 ADFPEMDEDHIRRFL
-153 HKLELSEEAVDQFV
+153 HKLELSEEAVDQFL

-194 VAAVTEAAEPV
+194 AAAMTEAAEPA

-250 AKEPK
+250 AEKPK

-267 RKKKKKPL
+267 RKKKKKIL

-301 TDELEALVATTPEVE
+301 TDELEALVAATPEVE

-323 EPKKKKQ
+323 EPKKKKRKK
-330 KESVEA
+330 KEPVEA
-336 LPPID
+336 LPPVD
-341 EEKVEDLR
+341 EEEVEDLR
-349 WHQFADEYGEEKANL
+349 WQQFADRYGEEKADL

-379 QIADM
+379 QIVDM
-384 DIDTL
+384 DTDTL

>member
-1 MERGFLSNAR
+1 MSNAR

-26 RDNKKMRKALVR
+26 SKNKKMRTALVR

-60 PSIVTDIR
+60 PTIVKDIR
-68 APLDDDN
+68 ATLDDN
-75 ADVRVAAAQA
+75 STDVRVAAAQA

-104 SNTWVR
+104 SDTWVR
-110 SHCALGLSKLLHG
+110 SHCALGLSKMLHG

-138 TGFPEMDEDDIRKFL
+138 AGFPEMDEDDIRKFL
-153 HKLELSEEAVDQFV
+153 RKLELSEEAVDQFI

-180 SILIKETE
+180 SILIKEIE
-188 GKPIIL
+188 GKPIML
-194 VAAVTEAAEPV
+194 AAAMTEAAEPV
-205 RDSGLSE
+205 RDSGLSV
-212 EVETI
+212 EVEAI

-226 ASLPSE
+226 AALPSE
-232 DLRRLTPTTA
+232 DLRRLTPSTA
-242 RELVTSLT
+242 RDLVTSLT

-287 VRETVSEDVLESLS
+287 VRETVSEEVLESLS
-301 TDELEALVATTPEVE
+301 TDELEALVAATPEVE

-323 EPKKKKQ
+323 EPEKK
-330 KESVEA
+330 KESVDA
-336 LPPID
+336 VPPVD
-341 EEKVEDLR
+341 EEAVEDLR
-349 WHQFADEYGEEKANL
+349 WQQFVDKYGEEKADL
-364 LITVSPEMLEGIPQE
+364 LISVSPELLEGIPQE

-384 DIDTL
+384 DMDTL

>member
-1 MERGFLSNAR
+1 MSNAR

-38 AFSDPSEIVRERAL
+38 AFSDPSETVRERAL

-85 LAWYHQPRTIPAL
+85 LAWYRQPRTVPAL

-138 TGFPEMDEDDIRKFL
+138 AGFPEMDEDNIRKFL
-153 HKLELSEEAVDQFV
+153 RKLELSEEAVDQFI

-188 GKPIIL
+188 GKPFIL
-194 VAAVTEAAEPV
+194 AAAMTEAAEPV
-205 RDSGLSE
+205 KASGLSE

-232 DLRRLTPTTA
+232 DLRRLTATTA

-250 AKEPK
+250 TEEPK

-280 IEKIPSE
+280 IEKIPPE

-301 TDELEALVATTPEVE
+301 TDELEALVAASPEVE

-323 EPKKKKQ
+323 EPKKKKRKK
-330 KESVEA
+330 KEPVEV
-336 LPPID
+336 LPPVDD
-341 EEKVEDLR
+341 EEVEDLR
-349 WHQFADEYGEEKANL
+349 WQQFADKYGAEKADL
-364 LITVSPEMLEGIPQE
+364 LISVSSEMLEGIPQE
-379 QIADM
+379 QIVDM
-384 DIDTL
+384 DMDTL

>member
-1 MERGFLSNAR
+1 MSNAR

-26 RDNKKMRKALVR
+26 SKNKKMRTALVR

-60 PSIVTDIR
+60 PTVVKDIR
-68 APLDDDN
+68 TTLDDN
-75 ADVRVAAAQA
+75 STDVRIAAAQA
-85 LAWYHQPRTIPAL
+85 LAWYRQPRTIPAL

-104 SNTWVR
+104 SDTWVR
-110 SHCALGLSKLLHG
+110 SHCALGLSKMLHG

-138 TGFPEMDEDDIRKFL
+138 ADFPEMDESDIRKFL
-153 HKLELSEEAVDQFV
+153 RKLELSEEAVDQFIL
-167 MWKSAKFEIEIDE
+167 WKSAKFEIEIDE
-180 SILIKETE
+180 SILIKEIE
-188 GKPIIL
+188 GKPIML
-194 VAAVTEAAEPV
+194 AAAMTEAAEPV
-205 RDSGLSE
+205 RDSGLSV
-212 EVETI
+212 EVEAI

-232 DLRRLTPTTA
+232 DLRRLTPSTA
-242 RELVTSLT
+242 RDLVTSLT

-287 VRETVSEDVLESLS
+287 VRETVSEEVLESLS
-301 TDELEALVATTPEVE
+301 TDELEALFAAAPEVE
-316 EAEPTVE
+316 EAEPIVE
-323 EPKKKKQ
+323 EPKKKKRKK
-330 KESVEA
+330 KEPVEA
-336 LPPID
+336 VPPVD
-341 EEKVEDLR
+341 EEAVEDLR
-349 WHQFADEYGEEKANL
+349 WQQFVDKYGEEKADL
-364 LITVSPEMLEGIPQE
+364 LISVSPEMLEGIPQE

-384 DIDTL
+384 DLDTL

>member
-1 MERGFLSNAR
+1 
-11 RLLLEF
+11 LLEF
-17 ETEEVGVRA
+17 ETEEVGIRA

-138 TGFPEMDEDDIRKFL
+138 TDFPEMDEDDIRKFL

-194 VAAVTEAAEPV
+194 AAAMTEAAEPV

-262 RVKRV
+262 RVKKV

-301 TDELEALVATTPEVE
+301 TDELEALVAATPEVE

-330 KESVEA
+330 KKESVEA

-349 WHQFADEYGEEKANL
+349 WQQFADKYGEEKANL

-379 QIADM
+379 QIADI
-384 DIDTL
+384 DIGTL

>member
-1 MERGFLSNAR
+1 LSNAR

-17 ETEEVGVRA
+17 ETEEVGIRA
-26 RDNKKMRKALVR
+26 RENKKMRKALIR

-60 PSIVTDIR
+60 PSVVTDLR
-68 APLDDDN
+68 PTLDDDN

-85 LAWYHQPRTIPAL
+85 LAWYRQPRTIPAL

-123 PIWARIPGEDIDIIH
+123 PIWARIPGKDIDIIH
-138 TGFPEMDEDDIRKFL
+138 ADFPEMDEGDIRIFL
-153 HKLELSEEAVDQFV
+153 RKLELSEEAVDHFI
-167 MWKSAKFEIEIDE
+167 MWKNAKFEIEIDE

-194 VAAVTEAAEPV
+194 AAAMTEVDKPV
-205 RDSGLSE
+205 KDSGISD
-212 EVETI
+212 EVEAI

-250 AKEPK
+250 AKKPK

-301 TDELEALVATTPEVE
+301 TDELEALVAATPEVE
-316 EAEPTVE
+316 EAEPIVE
-323 EPKKKKQ
+323 EPKKKKRK

-336 LPPID
+336 PPPAD
-341 EEKVEDLR
+341 EEEIEDLR
-349 WHQFADEYGEEKANL
+349 WQQFADKYGEEKADL
-364 LITVSPEMLEGIPQE
+364 LISVSPEMLEGIPQG

-384 DIDTL
+384 DTDTL

>member
-1 MERGFLSNAR
+1 
-11 RLLLEF
+11 LLEF
-17 ETEEVGVRA
+17 ETEEVGIRA

-138 TGFPEMDEDDIRKFL
+138 TDFPEMDEDDIRKFL
-153 HKLELSEEAVDQFV
+153 HKLEISEEAVDQFV

-194 VAAVTEAAEPV
+194 AAAMTEAAEPV

-262 RVKRV
+262 RVKKV

-301 TDELEALVATTPEVE
+301 TDELEALVAATPEVE

-330 KESVEA
+330 KKESVEA

-349 WHQFADEYGEEKANL
+349 WQQFADKYGEEKANL

-379 QIADM
+379 QIADI
-384 DIDTL
+384 DIGTL